1 MAGPMN
7 APRIALVHAM
17 QVAIDPVVD
26 AFRQLWPA
34 ARVTNLLDESLAPD
48 LAAAGS
54 ITPAITE
61 RFVTLAR
68 YSERCGANAVL
79 FTCSAFGTAIEEAKG
94 SVGIPILK
102 PNEAMLEEALQA
114 GSQVALLATF
124 EPTIPSLKAELEKL
138 AIDRGIKL
146 FLKTRAIPAAVTA
159 LQQGRGAEHDSL
171 IVAAAADI
179 GKCDALVLGQ
189 FSMARAAP
197 GIPAAAGRKVLTSPH
212 SAVNRLKQIFAAK

>member
-1 MAGPMN
+1 MS

-34 ARVTNLLDESLAPD
+34 ARVTNLLEDSLAPD

-61 RFVTLAR
+61 RFVNLTR
-68 YSERCGANAVL
+68 YSERCGADAVL
-79 FTCSAFGTAIEEAKG
+79 FTCSAFGTAIEEAKR
-94 SVGIPILK
+94 SAGIPVLK

-114 GSQVALLATF
+114 GSSVAVLATF
-124 EPTIPSLKAELEKL
+124 EPTIPSLKSELQKL
-138 AIDRGIKL
+138 ALDRGIKL
-146 FLKTRAIPAAVTA
+146 MIKTRAIPAAVAA

-179 GKCDALVLGQ
+179 GKCDALVLSQ
-189 FSMARAAP
+189 FSMARAAT
-197 GIPAAAGRKVLTSPH
+197 GIPVAPGRKVLTSPE
-212 SAVNRLKQIFAAK
+212 SAVNRLKQMFDAR

>member
-1 MAGPMN
+1 
-7 APRIALVHAM
+7 M
-17 QVAIDPVVD
+17 QVAIDPVAD

-68 YSERCGANAVL
+68 YSENCGASAVL
-79 FTCSAFGTAIEEAKG
+79 FTCSAFGTAIEEAKR
-94 SVGIPILK
+94 SVGIPVLK
-102 PNEAMLEEALQA
+102 PNEAMLEEALLA
-114 GSQVALLATF
+114 GSRVTLLATF
-124 EPTIPSLKAELEKL
+124 EPSIPSLRTELEQL
-138 AIDRGIKL
+138 ALTRGIKL
-146 FLKTRAIPAAVTA
+146 EIRTRAIPAAVAA
-159 LQQGRGAEHDSL
+159 LQQGRGAEHDKL

-197 GIPAAAGRKVLTSPH
+197 GIPPAPGRKILTSPH
-212 SAVNRLKQIFAAK
+212 SAVNRLKQIFAAQ